1 MRVPI
6 GYMPGG
12 LNTELTDGF
21 SCPLPQL
28 RGVRLFTR
36 QGEMTMASRIRN
48 SRRQVLRKSSNNAAI
63 FNGRADFV
71 MVDNIL
77 IFFQE
82 SKDGSVSEFRV
93 NLADSTFKRLS
104 TSINKMLTGKINELA
119 ELCQKLQRENKV
131 VKRKKR
137 LTLAQRLAAMDETR
151 KRKLALAS

>member
-1 MRVPI
+1 
-6 GYMPGG
+6 
-12 LNTELTDGF
+12 
-21 SCPLPQL
+21 
-28 RGVRLFTR
+28 
-36 QGEMTMASRIRN
+36 MASRIRN
-48 SRRQVLRKSSNNAAI
+48 SRRQVLRKSNNNAAI

-119 ELCQKLQRENKV
+119 ELCGKLQRENKV

-151 KRKLALAS
+151 NRKLALAS